1 MTINF
6 QNQTDFRPSYDF
18 KTSANNLGKQA
29 EYKFEDGLVWDAIK
43 MSKTLKPM
51 NWKLPPTAPEN
62 IIASKSGRQRSF
74 LKSGRSKVKKGR
86 GYCTTLLLTP
96 MSSEFHMKVSFNLIN
111 SKTHMVVLKKTQMH
125 IFSEAYCNEHQ
136 DTWEF
141 KKKYAKHTCLAE
153 NVETEVEVKIYLE
166 KTEETE
172 AIFEI
177 FRGTKLLLKQINFTD
192 CSLDPKQRGKAGK
205 PSTTVANTTT
215 KATTTTTKATSTEET
230 TTTRRDLKYWFGSLL
245 DFHVLRLMSSSVH
258 ELPII
263 KF

>member
-6 QNQTDFRPSYDF
+6 QNKTDFRPYDF
-18 KTSANNLGKQA
+18 KSSANNLGKQA
-29 EYKFEDGLVWDAIK
+29 EYKFEDGLVWDALK

-111 SKTHMVVLKKTQMH
+111 SKNHMVVLKKTQMH

-136 DTWEF
+136 DTDEF

-172 AIFEI
+172 AVFEI
-177 FRGTKLLLKQINFTD
+177 FRGTKLLLKQINFAD
-192 CSLDPKQRGKAGK
+192 CSTDPKELRAKHGKT
-205 PSTTVANTTT
+205 STTVATTTTKATTATEATTKTTT
-215 KATTTTTKATSTEET
+215 KATTTMKK
-230 TTTRRDLKYWFGSLL
+230 TTTRSDLKY
-245 DFHVLRLMSSSVH
+245 
-258 ELPII
+258 
-263 KF
+263 